1 MRYLH
6 KRRIEVDCWLRDDQ
20 RLQVV
25 GELDD
30 DKGMP
35 FQSYQR
41 LIPAGG
47 NLHTMRV
54 TLIVSDALIVDEAHI
69 EMIDVPGEHCDPIA
83 AMAEKLVGL
92 AIAKGFTRELQQRFG
107 GVRGCNHVYA
117 LLQAMAPATL
127 QALYTLQGEARIASG
142 GWLDLENTC
151 YAFRHDGQLM
161 HDMRAKFAPVLSKEK

>member
-1 MRYLH
+1 MPLTRHNKAFWREKMRYLH

-25 GELDD
+25 GEIDD

-54 TLIVSDALIVDEAHI
+54 TWIVRSE
-69 EMIDVPGEHCDPIA
+69 EH
-83 AMAEKLVGL
+83 
-92 AIAKGFTRELQQRFG
+92 TSEL
-107 GVRGCNHVYA
+107 
-117 LLQAMAPATL
+117 
-127 QALYTLQGEARIASG
+127 
-142 GWLDLENTC
+142 
-151 YAFRHDGQLM
+151 
-161 HDMRAKFAPVLSKEK
+161 

>member
-25 GELDD
+25 GEIDD

-54 TLIVSDALIVDEAHI
+54 TWIVSEALVVDEAHI
-69 EMIDVPGEHCDPIA
+69 EMIDVPGENCYPIA

-92 AIAKGFTRELQQRFG
+92 TIVKGFTRELQQRFG
-107 GVRGCNHVYA
+107 GVNGCNHVYA
-117 LLQAMAPATL
+117 LLQAMAPAVL
-127 QALYTLQGEARIASG
+127 QARYTLQGEARMAAG

-151 YAFRHDGQLM
+151 HAFRSDGPLIRE
-161 HDMRAKFAPVLSKEK
+161 MRAQYDVPAKEQ